1 MSRGSGIRNGNLLGR
16 RDDGCCYGCGGGR
29 NCGRRYSTGFGVVT
43 CLLARCGARRSRRRR
58 ARMGAGQSG
67 CRRPEDMPVKT
78 TAGSRRRKSPR
89 TAAKA
94 GPTAR
99 GAAISM
105 ADADAGQSPHTGVSR
120 WAQGSANSGRGLF
133 SHAMPAAGESSI
145 ALGAGWI
152 PVAAGPTWNVGKDRM
167 GKFRTAGLF
176 HIPTALGSEFLS
188 LRLRVAAG
196 GLRSAR

>member
-16 RDDGCCYGCGGGR
+16 RDDDCCYGCGGGR
-29 NCGRRYSTGFGVVT
+29 NCGRRYSIGFGVVT

-67 CRRPEDMPVKT
+67 GRRPEVSPLGI
-78 TAGSRRRKSPR
+78 AACSRRRRSPR

-99 GAAISM
+99 GAATSM

-120 WAQGSANSGRGLF
+120 RAHGTANSGRGLC
-133 SHAMPAAGESSI
+133 SHAMTAAGKSSI

-167 GKFRTAGLF
+167 EKFRTGEYSTTQRLWEANSSACGCGWPHAG
-176 HIPTALGSEFLS
+176 
-188 LRLRVAAG
+188 
-196 GLRSAR
+196 